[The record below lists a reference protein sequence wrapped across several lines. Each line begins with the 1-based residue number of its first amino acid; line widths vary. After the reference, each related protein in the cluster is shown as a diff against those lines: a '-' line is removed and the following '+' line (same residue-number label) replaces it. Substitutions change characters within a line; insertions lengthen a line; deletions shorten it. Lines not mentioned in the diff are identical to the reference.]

1 MELDQGKINRLEAFF
16 KKIKEDTY
24 PEPIMEPHLSIT
36 KQMIDYFFNKY
47 SLSQG
52 SKIIDVGCGQGA
64 ALEVFSAKGFHPI
77 GITLNDEDVLI
88 CEQKGFEIY
97 EMDQSFLD
105 FPVEEFDFIWCR
117 HCLEHSIFPY
127 FTLCEFFR
135 LLKPRGYLYVEV
147 PAPDT
152 SCHHEKNQNHYSV
165 LGKSMWIELIKRS
178 GFTVLDAID
187 LSFEVPTGPDI
198 YWVFIQQKQELKKG
212 VTS

>member
-1 MELDQGKINRLEAFF
+1 MELDQEKINRLEAFF